1 MLRKRAF
8 DVMRTGYAVIGP
20 GDTLGQAAGRLFAGL
35 AATPDMD
42 VMVLSDKDGFVGAA
56 DSFDILGAL
65 ADCAVDDGLRLS
77 LGASD
82 FEPVFARECR
92 ACLDRPAIPLLR
104 DAAAEVPVAGPR
116 DPLVL
121 VLDAMRKAGS
131 RLAVVVESGRVLGVV
146 CARDVVAELRL
157 LASGVREG

>member
-1 MLRKRAF
+1 MTA
-8 DVMRTGYAVIGP
+8 
-20 GDTLGQAAGRLFAGL
+20 
-35 AATPDMD
+35 
-42 VMVLSDKDGFVGAA
+42 
-56 DSFDILGAL
+56 
-65 ADCAVDDGLRLS
+65 
-77 LGASD
+77 
-82 FEPVFARECR
+82 
-92 ACLDRPAIPLLR
+92 
-104 DAAAEVPVAGPR
+104 VAGPR